1 MYKVKRAWCQVQGNQ
16 AQVSKSLFQESHK
29 MCQSQQWV
37 ANTHVKCC
45 LPETLVRESVLE
57 DFVGGWSG
65 RHPLPHMPP
74 NFRLP
79 GGKSALC
86 FKYKPCCSSEQF
98 RHSETTLGKWWD
110 PPQIQVTRPVTKGQA
125 LWVGW
130 EEDQGINLSW
140 YFKILS
146 CQILI
151 TSSLCKQTEAR
162 R

>member
-1 MYKVKRAWCQVQGNQ
+1 
-16 AQVSKSLFQESHK
+16 
-29 MCQSQQWV
+29 MCLIPLQWV
-37 ANTHVKCC
+37 ANTHVKRC
-45 LPETLVRESVLE
+45 LPEKLVRESVLE

-74 NFRLP
+74 NPRLP
-79 GGKSALC
+79 ERKHVFGI
-86 FKYKPCCSSEQF
+86 KPCCSSEQF
-98 RHSETTLGKWWD
+98 RHSETTLFWQKWWD

-151 TSSLCKQTEAR
+151 TSSLWVSKQKLEGKQLLKTNKQEKQ
-162 R
+162 